1 MENSTQVQAKAPSKF
16 QRIKEKYLLPE
27 LVQII
32 RGPVESLS
40 QGKRFFNLAG
50 RFDITYFLIVIGLVV
65 FGLVTHYSASY
76 QNVKQ
81 LACAVGGIILMI
93 IVSNLNVK
101 VYRDFSAA
109 FIAVSVV
116 LLIAVLFRT
125 DYNGTHRW
133 FFFFQPSEIA
143 KIAFIMYL
151 AYLMDKYKKTHNSLI
166 QFIVFIS
173 ITVFFGFMLLLESHL
188 SGAILFLCIG
198 YAMMWYSGMEKK
210 YFIILTAAVAFVLL
224 IVIWKPRILLSL
236 PLVKEYQVNRII
248 IWKKIL
254 GNGEI
259 TAKERLNDA
268 RQILQ
273 SLYGIG
279 SGGLFGVGFGQ
290 SGQKVSN
297 LSEKAN
303 DFIFAV
309 LAEEGGFI
317 AGVFMLF
324 LFGWLVYRGFRIA
337 HQSRTY
343 FGALLVLG
351 ISTQMALQV
360 LINVA
365 VATSVLPNTGISLPF
380 FSEGGT
386 SLIFS
391 LASMGL
397 VLGVSKD
404 KRKEKPEVKQN
415 AES

>member
-1 MENSTQVQAKAPSKF
+1 M
-16 QRIKEKYLLPE
+16 I
-27 LVQII
+27 
-32 RGPVESLS
+32 
-40 QGKRFFNLAG
+40 
-50 RFDITYFLIVIGLVV
+50 VV
-65 FGLVTHYSASY
+65 F
-76 QNVKQ
+76 
-81 LACAVGGIILMI
+81 
-93 IVSNLNVK
+93 
-101 VYRDFSAA
+101 
-109 FIAVSVV
+109 
-116 LLIAVLFRT
+116 
-125 DYNGTHRW
+125 
-133 FFFFQPSEIA
+133 
-143 KIAFIMYL
+143 
-151 AYLMDKYKKTHNSLI
+151 
-166 QFIVFIS
+166 
-173 ITVFFGFMLLLESHL
+173 LLLV
-188 SGAILFLCIG
+188 I
-198 YAMMWYSGMEKK
+198 
-210 YFIILTAAVAFVLL
+210 
-224 IVIWKPRILLSL
+224 IWKPRTLL
-236 PLVKEYQVNRII
+236 LVPGIKEYQVNRII

-259 TAKERLNDA
+259 TAKERINDA

-317 AGVFMLF
+317 AAIFMLF
-324 LFGWLVYRGFRIA
+324 LFGWLVYQGFKIA
-337 HQSRTY
+337 NRSKTY

-404 KRKEKPEVKQN
+404 RRKDKPEVKN
-415 AES
+415 DAEG

>member
-1 MENSTQVQAKAPSKF
+1 VQAFTGAFNTKPFSKD
-16 QRIKEKYLLPE
+16 
-27 LVQII
+27 
-32 RGPVESLS
+32 
-40 QGKRFFNLAG
+40 FFNLAG
-50 RFDITYFLIVIGLVV
+50 KFDITYFLIVIGLVV

-76 QNVKQ
+76 HNLKQ
-81 LACAVGGIILMI
+81 LVCAIAGIVIMLVI
-93 IVSNLNVK
+93 ANISVK
-101 VYRDFSAA
+101 VYRDCSSA
-109 FIAVSVV
+109 FIGICTI
-116 LLIAVLFRT
+116 LLFLVFTRT

-143 KIAFIMYL
+143 KIALIMFL
-151 AYLMDKYKKTHNSLI
+151 AYLMDKYKKHHDTAAQFFIFLGITGAFGVLI
-166 QFIVFIS
+166 
-173 ITVFFGFMLLLESHL
+173 LAESHL

-198 YAMMWYSGMEKK
+198 YAMMWYAGMSKK
-210 YFIILTAAVAFVLL
+210 WFFIITAAIVFVLL
-224 IVIWKPRILLSL
+224 VIIWKPRTLLMI
-236 PLVKEYQVNRII
+236 PGIKEYQVNRII

-259 TAKERLNDA
+259 TAKERINDA

-317 AGVFMLF
+317 AAVFMLF

-337 HQSRTY
+337 LESRTY

-386 SLIFS
+386 SLMFS

-404 KRKEKPEVKQN
+404 KRKSKPEVKQN

>member
-1 MENSTQVQAKAPSKF
+1 MENNNQVQAKKPSKF
-16 QRIKEKYLLPE
+16 RPVWEKYLKPE
-27 LVQII
+27 LWQTLK
-32 RGPVESLS
+32 GPAGTLTL
-40 QGKRFFNLAG
+40 GKKFFNLAG

-76 QNVKQ
+76 QNKKQ
-81 LACAVGGIILMI
+81 LGFAIAGIVLMLI
-93 IVSNLNVK
+93 ISNVSVK
-101 VYRDFSAA
+101 VYREYSAL
-109 FIAVSVV
+109 FIGICVILLFLV
-116 LLIAVLFRT
+116 LTRT

-133 FFFFQPSEIA
+133 LFFFQPSEIA

-151 AYLMDKYKKTHNSLI
+151 AYLMDKYKKFHDTTL
-166 QFIVFIS
+166 QFWIFLC
-173 ITVFFGFMLLLESHL
+173 ITGFFGVMLLLESHL
-188 SGAILFLCIG
+188 SGAILFLCMG
-198 YAMMWYSGMEKK
+198 YAMMWYAGMPKK
-210 YFIILTAAVAFVLL
+210 WFFIITAIVVFFLL
-224 IVIWKPRILLSL
+224 VIIWKPRTLLMI
-236 PLVKEYQVNRII
+236 PGIKEYQVNRII

-259 TAKERLNDA
+259 TAKERINDA

-317 AGVFMLF
+317 AAVFMLF
-324 LFGWLVYRGFRIA
+324 LFGWLVYRGFKIA

-365 VATSVLPNTGISLPF
+365 VATSVLPNTGRSLPF

-386 SLIFS
+386 SLLFS

-404 KRKEKPEVKQN
+404 KRKEKPEVKEN
-415 AES
+415 AEG